1 MLRILSGCLAVFPSR
16 LRIFRLSP
24 ASVLTLMLCGAA
36 GAADAEPLPG
46 GAGSLWDRVVALGRS
61 WFADPSSREVT
72 FGVLIAVGAFI
83 LLVLIFRLTHR
94 ALESAYAKL
103 ESWRGTKITPLRIQ
117 SYEVVSAD
125 RIAELLKILAKAVR
139 VATLFVVI
147 YVTLPVVLSFFPWSR
162 EWVAYLLPYLTAP
175 IYALVGGFIN
185 YLPNLFAIIAISI
198 ATRYV
203 VRFNR
208 ALFTEVEKE
217 TISFPGFHHDWAQ
230 PTSKLLSF
238 IIIVFAVVLISPY
251 LPGFGSPAFQGV
263 SIFLGVLLSLG
274 STAAIANIIA
284 GTALIYMRA
293 FQVGDRV
300 EIAGTIGDVVEKTLL
315 VTRLRTVKNVEV
327 TIPNALV
334 LGCQMI
340 NFSARAGAEGLIL
353 HSAITI
359 GYDAPWRQVHDL
371 LIAAGKAAPHVK
383 NDPPP
388 YVLQTS
394 LNDYSITYELNVY
407 TDAPAKSLE
416 IYSTLHGNIQDRF
429 NEAGIEIMS
438 PAYTALRDGNQ
449 ATLPADYLPKTQE
462 PKGFRFFPQS
472 ADPKPRP

>member
-1 MLRILSGCLAVFPSR
+1 MM
-16 LRIFRLSP
+16 
-24 ASVLTLMLCGAA
+24 LTLVGVAA
-36 GAADAEPLPG
+36 AADSETSRG
-46 GAGSLWDRVVALGRS
+46 GPSIGAVWDWLVILGQS
-61 WFADPSSREVT
+61 WFADPGSREVAIGGFIT
-72 FGVLIAVGAFI
+72 IGALIMLI
-83 LLVLIFRLTHR
+83 LVFRLTHR
-94 ALESAYAKL
+94 ALVSANAKL
-103 ESWRGTKITPLRIQ
+103 ESWRGTKITPLQIQ

-125 RIAELLKILAKAVR
+125 RITELLKVLAKAVR
-139 VATLFVVI
+139 VGALIVVV

-162 EWVAYLLPYLTAP
+162 GWVAYLLPYLTAP
-175 IYALVGGFIN
+175 VYALVAGFIN

-203 VRFNR
+203 VRFSR
-208 ALFTEVEKE
+208 ALFTEVEKR
-217 TISFPGFHHDWAQ
+217 TISFPGFHHEWAQ

-238 IIIVFAVVLISPY
+238 IIIIFAVVLISPY

-300 EIAGTIGDVVEKTLL
+300 KIADTIGDVVEKTLL

-334 LGCQMI
+334 LGCQII
-340 NFSARAGAEGLIL
+340 NFSALAGAEGLIL
-353 HSAITI
+353 HTAITI
-359 GYDAPWRQVHDL
+359 GYDVPWRQVHDL

-383 NDPPP
+383 IDPPP

-407 TDAPAKSLE
+407 TDEPAKSLE
-416 IYSTLHGNIQDRF
+416 IYSSLHGNIQDRF

-438 PAYTALRDGNQ
+438 PGYTALRDGNQ
-449 ATLPADYLPKTQE
+449 VTLPADYLSKTQE
-462 PKGFRFFPQS
+462 PKGFRFLPQL